1 MPTISWPIVAIFSG
15 AIAVFAVSTWAAL
28 TDTLPAAVTVSLS
41 ATAIFVLF
49 TVLHDAAH
57 FSISTHRWV
66 NVAFGRVAM
75 LFVSPLISFKS
86 FAFIHIEH
94 HRNTNDDENDPD
106 HFVSGAPWWQLPVR
120 FPLMDLPYLTFL
132 VRNVKRRPRAEV
144 LETVFLMSTTVAVI
158 VASAFTGHLWM
169 LALVYLIPERV
180 AMFVLAWWFD
190 WLPHHDLEDTQQE
203 NRYRA
208 TRNRVGSEWVLT
220 PLLLSQNYHLVHHLH
235 PSIPFHRYVA
245 TWRRNEEAYLERD
258 AAIGTVLGQQLDP
271 DEYREWKRLN
281 GKLARLLPVRMPK
294 RSSAHAAVFHP
305 VRVAGV
311 DRLTDDSVLIRFD
324 VPDDLRD
331 QFSFEAGQ
339 HVTVRTD
346 LGGEGVRRNYSICSA
361 ATSDALEIAVK
372 HIPGGAFSSFAMEHL
387 QAGDTLDL
395 MTPTGTFGTPLDPLA
410 SKHYVAIAVGSGI
423 TPVLSILQTTLAV
436 ETDSRFTV
444 VYGNRDADSTMFRE
458 ELDDLEARYA
468 DRLQVIHV
476 RSRDARHPTHLR
488 GRVDRTKLTAWL
500 DAGLATASVDDWFL
514 CGPVEMVTEL
524 RDLLIARGAEPGRVH
539 VELFHGFKKPRVID
553 DFSPATVAVRLRGRR
568 HEVSLAAGDTV
579 LESVLKA
586 GLDAPYACLGGACG
600 TCKAKVLL
608 GSVAM
613 EQNFA
618 LSSADVANGH
628 VLTCQ
633 SHPTTPSTT
642 TPESPC
648 GHSKERLPSSPGHP
662 WELVR
667 RSPRRS
673 PAKVSG
679 WRSSPGGG
687 TRWRP
692 RQPRSALRRARIR
705 AT

>member
-1 MPTISWPIVAIFSG
+1 MSATTEQPAPAVSRHALPDPGIGVSAISWPIVGIFSG
-15 AIAVFAVSTWAAL
+15 ALAVFAFSTWAAL
-28 TDTLPAAVTVSLS
+28 AGRLPATATILLS
-41 ATAIFVLF
+41 AAAIFVLF

-57 FSISTHRWV
+57 YSVSTHRWV

-120 FPLMDLPYLTFL
+120 FPLMDVPYLAFL

-144 LETVFLMSTTVAVI
+144 LETVFLMSTTIAVI
-158 VASAFTGHLWM
+158 VACAFTGHLWT
-169 LALVYLIPERV
+169 LAVLYLIPARV

-245 TWRRNEEAYLERD
+245 AWRRNEEAYLERD
-258 AAIGTVLGQQLDP
+258 AAIGTVFGQQLDP
-271 DEYREWKRLN
+271 NEYREWKSLN

-294 RSSAHAAVFHP
+294 RSSARAAEFHAIP
-305 VRVAGV
+305 VASA

-331 QFSFEAGQ
+331 QFSFEPGQ
-339 HVTVRTD
+339 HVSVRTD
-346 LGGEGVRRNYSICSA
+346 LGGDDVRRNYSICSS
-361 ATSDALEIAVK
+361 ATSGTLAIAVK
-372 HIPGGAFSSFAMEHL
+372 HIPGGAFSTFAMEQL
-387 QAGDTLDL
+387 RAGDTLDL
-395 MTPTGTFGTPLDPLA
+395 MTPTGSFGTALDPLA
-410 SKHYVAIAVGSGI
+410 EKSYVAIAAGSGI

-436 ETDSRFTV
+436 ETESRFTL

-458 ELDDLEARYA
+458 ELDELESRYA
-468 DRLQVIHV
+468 DRLRIIHV
-476 RSRDARHPTHLR
+476 RSRDPRHPAQLR
-488 GRVDRTKLTAWL
+488 GRVDRARLEQWL
-500 DAGLATASVDDWFL
+500 GSDLAPASVDEWFL

-524 RDLLIARGAEPGRVH
+524 HEVLIDRGADPERVH
-539 VELFHGFKKPRVID
+539 VELFHGYQKPKVTDGFI
-553 DFSPATVAVRLRGRR
+553 PATVAVSLRGRE
-568 HEVSLAAGDTV
+568 HEVAVTAGDTV
-579 LESVLKA
+579 LESALKA

-618 LSSADVANGH
+618 LSPAVVDAGY

-633 SHPTTPSTT
+633 SHPTTD
-642 TPESPC
+642 E
-648 GHSKERLPSSPGHP
+648 
-662 WELVR
+662 V
-667 RSPRRS
+667 
-673 PAKVSG
+673 AVDYD
-679 WRSSPGGG
+679 
-687 TRWRP
+687 
-692 RQPRSALRRARIR
+692 A
-705 AT
+705 

>member
-1 MPTISWPIVAIFSG
+1 MSATSELPAVTRHALPDPGERVPAISWPIVAIFSG
-15 AIAVFAVSTWAAL
+15 AIAVFVASTWAAL
-28 TDTLPAAVTVSLS
+28 TDTLPVPATVLLS

-75 LFVSPLISFKS
+75 FFVSPMISFKS

-94 HRNTNDDENDPD
+94 HRNTNDHENDPD

-120 FPLMDLPYLTFL
+120 FPLMDVPYLTFL
-132 VRNVKRRPRAEV
+132 VRNVKSRPRAEV
-144 LETVFLMSTTVAVI
+144 LETSFLLVTSVAVI
-158 VASAFTGHLWM
+158 VTSAFTGHLWT
-169 LALVYLIPERV
+169 LAVLYLIPARV

-245 TWRRNEEAYLERD
+245 TWRRNEEAYLDRD

-271 DEYREWKRLN
+271 DEYREWKQLN

-311 DRLTDDSVLIRFD
+311 DQLTHDSVLIRFD

-331 QFSFEAGQ
+331 QFSFEPGQ
-339 HVTVRTD
+339 HVTLRTD
-346 LGGEGVRRNYSICSA
+346 LGGKGVRRNYSICSA
-361 ATSDALEIAVK
+361 ATSDTLEIAVK
-372 HIPGGAFSSFAMEHL
+372 HISGGAFSTFAMEQL
-387 QAGDTLDL
+387 RAGDTLEL
-395 MTPTGTFGTPLDPLA
+395 MTPTGSFGTQLDPLA
-410 SKHYVAIAVGSGI
+410 AKNYVAIAAGSGI

-468 DRLQVIHV
+468 DRLRIIHV
-476 RSRDARHPTHLR
+476 RSRDPRHPVHLR
-488 GRVDRTKLTAWL
+488 GRVDRSRLNQWL
-500 DAGLATASVDDWFL
+500 DANADVAADSVDEWFL
-514 CGPVEMVTEL
+514 CGPVEMVTDL
-524 RDLLIARGAEPGRVH
+524 RDLLIEQGAGPDHVH
-539 VELFHGFKKPRVID
+539 VELFHGYKKPRVAD
-553 DFSPATVAVRLRGRR
+553 DFAPATVAVSLRGRQ

-579 LESVLKA
+579 LESALKA

-618 LSSADVANGH
+618 LSAADVENGQ

-633 SHPTTPSTT
+633 SHPTTPS
-642 TPESPC
+642 
-648 GHSKERLPSSPGHP
+648 
-662 WELVR
+662 V
-667 RSPRRS
+667 
-673 PAKVSG
+673 AVDYD
-679 WRSSPGGG
+679 
-687 TRWRP
+687 
-692 RQPRSALRRARIR
+692 A
-705 AT
+705 

>member
-1 MPTISWPIVAIFSG
+1 MSATSELPAVTRHALPDPGERVPAISWPIVAIFSG
-15 AIAVFAVSTWAAL
+15 AIAVFVASTWAAL
-28 TDTLPAAVTVSLS
+28 TDTLPVPATVLLS

-75 LFVSPLISFKS
+75 FFVSPMISFKS

-94 HRNTNDDENDPD
+94 HRNTNDHENDPD

-120 FPLMDLPYLTFL
+120 FPLMDVPYLTFL
-132 VRNVKRRPRAEV
+132 VRNVKSRPRAEV
-144 LETVFLMSTTVAVI
+144 LETSFLLVTSVAVI
-158 VASAFTGHLWM
+158 VTSAFTGHLWT
-169 LALVYLIPERV
+169 LAVLYLIPARV

-245 TWRRNEEAYLERD
+245 TWRRNEEAYLDRD

-271 DEYREWKRLN
+271 DEYREWKQLN

-311 DRLTDDSVLIRFD
+311 DQLTHDSVLIRFD

-331 QFSFEAGQ
+331 QFSFEPGQ
-339 HVTVRTD
+339 HVTLRTD
-346 LGGEGVRRNYSICSA
+346 LGGKGVRRNYSICSA
-361 ATSDALEIAVK
+361 ATSDTLEIAVK
-372 HIPGGAFSSFAMEHL
+372 HISGGAFSTFAMEQL
-387 QAGDTLDL
+387 RAGDTLEL
-395 MTPTGTFGTPLDPLA
+395 MTPTGSFGTQLDPLA
-410 SKHYVAIAVGSGI
+410 AKNYVAIAAGSGI

-468 DRLQVIHV
+468 DRLRIIHV
-476 RSRDARHPTHLR
+476 RSRDPRHPVHLR
-488 GRVDRTKLTAWL
+488 GRVDRSRLNQWL
-500 DAGLATASVDDWFL
+500 DANADVAADSVDEWFL
-514 CGPVEMVTEL
+514 CGPVEMVTDL
-524 RDLLIARGAEPGRVH
+524 RDLLIEQGAGPDHVH
-539 VELFHGFKKPRVID
+539 VELFHGYKKPRIGD
-553 DFSPATVAVRLRGRR
+553 DFAPATVAVSLRGRQ

-579 LESVLKA
+579 LESALKA

-618 LSSADVANGH
+618 LSAADVENGQ

-633 SHPTTPSTT
+633 SHPTTPS
-642 TPESPC
+642 
-648 GHSKERLPSSPGHP
+648 
-662 WELVR
+662 V
-667 RSPRRS
+667 
-673 PAKVSG
+673 AVDYD
-679 WRSSPGGG
+679 
-687 TRWRP
+687 
-692 RQPRSALRRARIR
+692 A
-705 AT
+705 

>member
-1 MPTISWPIVAIFSG
+1 MSATTEQPAPAVSRHALPDPGIGVSAISWPIVGIFSG
-15 AIAVFAVSTWAAL
+15 ALAVFAFSTWAAL
-28 TDTLPAAVTVSLS
+28 AGRLPATATILLS
-41 ATAIFVLF
+41 AAAIFVLF

-57 FSISTHRWV
+57 YSVSTHRWV

-120 FPLMDLPYLTFL
+120 FPLMDVPYLAFL

-144 LETVFLMSTTVAVI
+144 LETVFLMSTTIAVI
-158 VASAFTGHLWM
+158 VACAFTGHLWT
-169 LALVYLIPERV
+169 LAVLYLIPARV

-245 TWRRNEEAYLERD
+245 AWRRNEEAYLERD
-258 AAIGTVLGQQLDP
+258 AAIGTVFGQQLDP
-271 DEYREWKRLN
+271 NEYREWKSLN

-294 RSSAHAAVFHP
+294 RSSARAAEFHAIP
-305 VRVAGV
+305 VASA

-331 QFSFEAGQ
+331 QFSFEPGQ
-339 HVTVRTD
+339 HVSVRTD
-346 LGGEGVRRNYSICSA
+346 LGGDDVRRNYSICSS
-361 ATSDALEIAVK
+361 ATSDTLAIAVK
-372 HIPGGAFSSFAMEHL
+372 HIPGGAFSTFAMEQL
-387 QAGDTLDL
+387 RAGDTLDL
-395 MTPTGTFGTPLDPLA
+395 MTPTGSFGTALDPLA
-410 SKHYVAIAVGSGI
+410 EKSYVAIAAGSGI

-436 ETDSRFTV
+436 ETESRFTL

-458 ELDDLEARYA
+458 ELDELESRYA
-468 DRLQVIHV
+468 DRLRIIHV
-476 RSRDARHPTHLR
+476 RSRDPRHPAQLR
-488 GRVDRTKLTAWL
+488 GRVDRARLEQWL
-500 DAGLATASVDDWFL
+500 GSDLAPASVDEWFL

-524 RDLLIARGAEPGRVH
+524 HEVLIDRGADPERVH
-539 VELFHGFKKPRVID
+539 VELFHGYQKPKVTDGFI
-553 DFSPATVAVRLRGRR
+553 PATVAVSLRGRE
-568 HEVSLAAGDTV
+568 HEVAVTAGDTV
-579 LESVLKA
+579 LESALKA

-618 LSSADVANGH
+618 LSPAVVDAGY

-633 SHPTTPSTT
+633 SHPTTD
-642 TPESPC
+642 E
-648 GHSKERLPSSPGHP
+648 
-662 WELVR
+662 V
-667 RSPRRS
+667 
-673 PAKVSG
+673 AVDYD
-679 WRSSPGGG
+679 
-687 TRWRP
+687 
-692 RQPRSALRRARIR
+692 A
-705 AT
+705 

>member
-1 MPTISWPIVAIFSG
+1 VVGIFFG
-15 AIAVFAVSTWAAL
+15 ALAVFAFSTWAAV
-28 TDTLPAAVTVSLS
+28 TDTLPVLATVLLS
-41 ATAIFVLF
+41 AAAIFVLF

-57 FSISTHRWV
+57 YSVSTHRWV

-106 HFVSGAPWWQLPVR
+106 HFVSGAPMWQVPVR
-120 FPLMDLPYLTFL
+120 FPLMDVPYLTFL

-144 LETVFLMSTTVAVI
+144 LETIFLMGTTVAVI
-158 VASAFTGHLWM
+158 VTCAFTGHLWT
-169 LALVYLIPERV
+169 LAVLYLIPERV

-208 TRNRVGSEWVLT
+208 TRNRVGSEWILT

-258 AAIGTVLGQQLDP
+258 AAIGTVFGQQLDAE
-271 DEYREWKRLN
+271 EYRDWKQLN

-294 RSSAHAAVFHP
+294 RSSARAAVFHP
-305 VRVAGV
+305 VPVASV
-311 DRLTDDSVLIRFD
+311 DRLTEDSVLIRFD

-331 QFSFEAGQ
+331 QFSFEPGQ

-346 LGGEGVRRNYSICSA
+346 LGGEGVRRNYSICSS
-361 ATSDALEIAVK
+361 ATSDTLAIAVK
-372 HIPGGAFSSFAMEHL
+372 HIPGGAFSTFAMEQL
-387 QAGDTLDL
+387 RAGDTLDL
-395 MTPTGTFGTPLDPLA
+395 MTPTGSFGTPLTPLA
-410 SKHYVAIAVGSGI
+410 TKNYVAVVAGSGI
-423 TPVLSILQTTLAV
+423 TPALSILQTTLAV
-436 ETDSRFTV
+436 ETESRFTL

-458 ELDDLEARYA
+458 DLDDLEARYA
-468 DRLQVIHV
+468 DRLRIIHV
-476 RSRDARHPTHLR
+476 RSRDPRHPEHLR
-488 GRVDRTKLTAWL
+488 GRIDRPKLEQLLVSDLAAPVDE
-500 DAGLATASVDDWFL
+500 WFL
-514 CGPVEMVTEL
+514 CGPVEMVADL
-524 RDLLIARGAEPGRVH
+524 RDLLLELGTEPDHVH
-539 VELFHGFKKPRVID
+539 VELFHGFQKPRVAD
-553 DFSPATVAVRLRGRR
+553 DFSPATVAVHLRGRR

-579 LESVLKA
+579 LESALKA
-586 GLDAPYACLGGACG
+586 GLEVPYACMGGACG

-618 LSSADVANGH
+618 LSPTDVEAGY

-633 SHPTTPSTT
+633 SHPTS
-642 TPESPC
+642 E
-648 GHSKERLPSSPGHP
+648 E
-662 WELVR
+662 VR
-667 RSPRRS
+667 VDYD
-673 PAKVSG
+673 A
-679 WRSSPGGG
+679 
-687 TRWRP
+687 
-692 RQPRSALRRARIR
+692 
-705 AT
+705 

>member
-1 MPTISWPIVAIFSG
+1 MSATSELPAVTRHALPDPGERVPAISWPIVAIFSG
-15 AIAVFAVSTWAAL
+15 AIAVFAASTWAAL
-28 TDTLPAAVTVSLS
+28 TDTLPVPATVLLS

-75 LFVSPLISFKS
+75 FFVSPMISFKS

-94 HRNTNDDENDPD
+94 HRNTNDHENDPD

-120 FPLMDLPYLTFL
+120 FPLMDVPYLTFL
-132 VRNVKRRPRAEV
+132 VRNVKSRPRAEV
-144 LETVFLMSTTVAVI
+144 LETSFLLVTSVAVI
-158 VASAFTGHLWM
+158 VTSAFTGHLWT
-169 LALVYLIPERV
+169 LAVLYLIPARV

-245 TWRRNEEAYLERD
+245 TWRRNEEAYLDRD

-271 DEYREWKRLN
+271 DEYREWKQLN

-311 DRLTDDSVLIRFD
+311 DQLTHDSVLIRFD

-331 QFSFEAGQ
+331 QFSFEPGQ
-339 HVTVRTD
+339 HVTLRTD
-346 LGGEGVRRNYSICSA
+346 LGGKGVRRNYSICSA
-361 ATSDALEIAVK
+361 ATSDTLEIAVK
-372 HIPGGAFSSFAMEHL
+372 HISGGAFSTFAMEQL
-387 QAGDTLDL
+387 RAGDTLEL
-395 MTPTGTFGTPLDPLA
+395 MTPTGSFGTQLDPLA
-410 SKHYVAIAVGSGI
+410 AKNYVAIAAGSGI

-468 DRLQVIHV
+468 DRLRIIHV
-476 RSRDARHPTHLR
+476 RSRDPRHPVHLR
-488 GRVDRTKLTAWL
+488 GRVDRSRLNQWL
-500 DAGLATASVDDWFL
+500 DANADVAADSVDEWFL
-514 CGPVEMVTEL
+514 CGPVEMVTDL
-524 RDLLIARGAEPGRVH
+524 RDLLIEQGAGPDHVH
-539 VELFHGFKKPRVID
+539 VELFHGYKTPRVAD
-553 DFSPATVAVRLRGRR
+553 DFAPATVAVSLRGRQ

-579 LESVLKA
+579 LESALKA

-618 LSSADVANGH
+618 LSAADVENGQ

-633 SHPTTPSTT
+633 SHPTTPS
-642 TPESPC
+642 
-648 GHSKERLPSSPGHP
+648 
-662 WELVR
+662 V
-667 RSPRRS
+667 
-673 PAKVSG
+673 AVDYD
-679 WRSSPGGG
+679 
-687 TRWRP
+687 
-692 RQPRSALRRARIR
+692 A
-705 AT
+705 